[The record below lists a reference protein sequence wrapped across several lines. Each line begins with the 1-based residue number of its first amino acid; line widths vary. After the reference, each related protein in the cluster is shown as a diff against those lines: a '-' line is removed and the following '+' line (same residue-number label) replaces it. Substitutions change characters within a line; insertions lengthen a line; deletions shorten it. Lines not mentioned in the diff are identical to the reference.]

1 MITDLALSALA
12 NLFECLIDLIL
23 SIVRSGVLN
32 TSVSGL
38 SREITDNFKFL
49 DTVSAARWSAGY
61 ADTSAV
67 GAGLRPPTQGP
78 LVDRKNP
85 LPDNC

>member
-12 NLFECLIDLIL
+12 NLFECLIDLTL
-23 SIVRSGVLN
+23 FIVRSDVLN
-32 TSVSGL
+32 TLVSGS

-49 DTVSAARWSAGY
+49 DIVAAARWNAGD
-61 ADTSAV
+61 AGTSAV
-67 GAGLRPPTQGP
+67 GAGLRPRRKDP

>member
-1 MITDLALSALA
+1 MITDLALSAFT
-12 NLFECLIDLIL
+12 NLFEYLIDLTL
-23 SIVRSGVLN
+23 FIVRSDVLN

-38 SREITDNFKFL
+38 SREVTDNFKFF
-49 DTVSAARWSAGY
+49 DTTAAVRWTAGD

-78 LVDRKNP
+78 S
-85 LPDNC
+85 C